1 MVRQKHNKAICKVI
15 CNSSV
20 VDRVSGFALHFKKM
34 FKSFLPE
41 TESASIF
48 RSLPQFLAI
57 ISFLG
62 GVQQGDQLLNVD
74 GTSLLG
80 FSVEHA
86 LEELNKA
93 MNRETVSCLI
103 DA

>member
-1 MVRQKHNKAICKVI
+1 MALWPHTVRQKHSKAIRKVI

-20 VDRVSGFALHFKKM
+20 VEFLVSPRISKKCSSP
-34 FKSFLPE
+34 FSP
-41 TESASIF
+41 
-48 RSLPQFLAI
+48 RQNLPQFFFLAI
-57 ISFLG
+57 ISCLG
-62 GVQQGDQLLNVD
+62 GVQPGDQLLNVD

-80 FSVEHA
+80 LSVEHA
-86 LEELNKA
+86 QEELNKA